1 MRNIVFEFKLRR
13 ELRRN
18 FGLMLEATY
27 DILPEYYDEVFD
39 LMNDHD
45 VVAAMAVIDQVL
57 HTYFRALNLLNQ
69 SLPKEEDP
77 QAQEVIAELF
87 ESTQLPRVQL
97 VNRWHEASKV
107 YFGDWQVSLLL
118 GRYNIKFQ
126 KKV

>member
-1 MRNIVFEFKLRR
+1 MRNIAFEYKLKR

-18 FGLMLEATY
+18 FGLMLDATY

-39 LMNDHD
+39 HMNDHD

-107 YFGDWQVSLLL
+107 YFGDWQVSQLL